1 MKQKGVGQS
10 TLLSV
15 LCSRSQAIRWSG
27 SSAKA
32 LMLATRTLSRV
43 AGRIGQP
50 AADVAVGFDE
60 HNVGSPGIEPPREVN
75 RRSAP
80 VAPPPTIAIR
90 IGIRLN
96 V

>member
-50 AADVAVGFDE
+50 ATDVAAGFDE
-60 HNVGSPGIEPPREVN
+60 HNVADIEPPREVN

-90 IGIRLN
+90 IGIRLD